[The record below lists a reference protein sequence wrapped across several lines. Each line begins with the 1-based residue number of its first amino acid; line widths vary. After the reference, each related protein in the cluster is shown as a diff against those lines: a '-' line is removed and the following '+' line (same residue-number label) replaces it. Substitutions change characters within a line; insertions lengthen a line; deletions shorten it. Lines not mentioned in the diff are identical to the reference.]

1 MRGRL
6 LTAFVLVAILPL
18 VVFGVAVYV
27 LVSREFERGAVRRL
41 DKGVQAAQ
49 SRLAELRKRA
59 ESQVALVV
67 EDDLPNLG
75 PDPPL
80 PSLGTALATARDRDL
95 SVLEIVDAEGR
106 ILTSHHWPAGLGL
119 PDRDQ
124 PFSGGGY
131 RYEQTAEGYGGGRR
145 LALTAERRGT
155 WSGLPVHV
163 RGGYL
168 LDAAFLEELS
178 TLMDAEVAVLEVER
192 GRWIAGPDDPLTEW
206 PPPLPRTRGSGEVVL
221 PAGAF
226 RWSAVSLAPGL
237 MLVVAAPASSA
248 EVAQGLRRLTAGVG
262 LLALAA
268 ALAAA
273 LVLSRRIAAP
283 VQSLAEGARRVA
295 GGDLSGSVQAT
306 GPGEVADL
314 ARAFNSMTDELR
326 ASRERLL
333 QAERVAAWREMARRL
348 AHELKNPLFPIQL
361 SIETLRRAARR
372 PPTEPPAFPEL
383 FDESSQTILDELG
396 SLRKI
401 IDEFSEFA
409 RMPQPRLAPTDVT
422 EVAERVLSLYEA
434 RTGRTEVRQELARG
448 LPLVPADADL
458 LGRALGNLV
467 ANALEAMPDGGT
479 LTVRTAAED
488 GVVRVEVRDTG
499 PGLTEEQRTRLFTP
513 YYTTKKAGTGLGLA
527 IVQGI
532 VSDHGGRIQVW
543 SEPGVGTAFTLVLP
557 GASAV
562 PPPAAQGGAPG
573 NQT

>member
-1 MRGRL
+1 VRGRL
-6 LTAFVLVAILPL
+6 LAAFVLVAIPPL
-18 VVFGVAVYV
+18 LVFGFAVYV

-41 DKGVQAAQ
+41 EKGVQAAL
-49 SRLAELRKRA
+49 SRLAELRRRA

-67 EDDLPNLG
+67 EDDLPNVG
-75 PDPPL
+75 PDPDL
-80 PSLGTALATARDRDL
+80 TRLGTALATARDV
-95 SVLEIVDAEGR
+95 SVLEVIDAQER

-124 PFSGGGY
+124 AFTGGMY
-131 RYEQTAEGYGGGRR
+131 RYEQTAEGYGGGKR

-155 WSGLPVHV
+155 WAALPVTV
-163 RGGYL
+163 RGGFL
-168 LDAAFLEELS
+168 VDGAFLQELS
-178 TLMDAEVAVLEVER
+178 SLMDAEVAILDVER
-192 GRWIAGPDDPLTEW
+192 GRWIAPPESPLAEW
-206 PPPLPRTRGSGEVVL
+206 PAPLPRARASGEVLL

-226 RWSAVSLAPGL
+226 RWSAVPLARGL

-248 EVAQGLRRLTAGVG
+248 EVTAGLRRVGAGVG

-283 VQSLAEGARRVA
+283 VQSLAAGARRVA
-295 GGDLSGSVQAT
+295 GGDLTGSVEAR

-314 ARAFNSMTDELR
+314 ARAFNSMTEELR

-361 SIETLRRAARR
+361 SIETLRRQAHR
-372 PPTEPPAFPEL
+372 PPAEGPGFPEL
-383 FDESSQTILDELG
+383 FDESSQTILDELL

-409 RMPQPRLAPTDVT
+409 RMPQPRLAPTDVN
-422 EVAERVLSLYEA
+422 EVVERVLSLYEA
-434 RTGRTEVRQELARG
+434 RSGRTEVRRELAPG
-448 LPLVPADADL
+448 LPAVPADADL
-458 LGRALGNLV
+458 LARALGNLV

-479 LTVRTAAED
+479 LTLRTEAQEGAVRI
-488 GVVRVEVRDTG
+488 EVRDTG
-499 PGLTEEQRTRLFTP
+499 PGLTEEQRTRGFTP

-543 SEPGVGTAFTLVLP
+543 SEAGVGAAFTLILP
-557 GASAV
+557 
-562 PPPAAQGGAPG
+562 AP
-573 NQT
+573 